1 MDPRTEAPKLVDLTA
16 DIVSAFVSHN
26 SVPATELPDLIAK
39 VYQSLGKV
47 TSPEVVAPIEE
58 KREPA
63 VPIKKSITPNYL
75 ICLNDGRS
83 FRSLKRHLRSSYNLS
98 PEDYR
103 KMWDLPPDYP
113 MVAPAYAEARS
124 QLAKKMGLG
133 QAEALTGCLTAAGV
147 RTCHQE
153 NSRPV

>member
-1 MDPRTEAPKLVDLTA
+1 MDQDTGTPNFVELTS

-39 VYQSLGKV
+39 VQQSLGKLV
-47 TSPEVVAPIEE
+47 SPEVAAPVEE

-63 VPIKKSITPNYL
+63 VSIKKSIAPDYL
-75 ICLNDGRS
+75 ICLNDGRR
-83 FRSLKRHLRSSYNLS
+83 FKSLKRHLRTAYNLT
-98 PEDYR
+98 PDDYR
-103 KMWDLPPDYP
+103 KMWGLPPDYP

-133 QAEALTGCLTAAGV
+133 QQRRMRSRAA
-147 RTCHQE
+147 
-153 NSRPV
+153 